1 MDQDD
6 TILPVELLAQYAYC
20 PRRAYLIR
28 AQGEWDDNVFV
39 EEGRGVHR
47 RVTAGEAEGS
57 DLPTRSLFLEAP
69 SLGLR
74 GVVDVLERQGG
85 AVRPVEYKRGKKPP
99 VPEATREPERVQ
111 LCAQAMML
119 REHGYQ
125 VREGV
130 VYYAGSRE
138 RVRVR
143 ITPQLEAQ
151 TLAVLQNLR
160 STLAQPMPPQ
170 PLADSPKCPRCSLVG
185 ICLPEETN
193 FLRRGGNVRPLAVT
207 DPHRFPL
214 VVQKPGATIG
224 VEGDELRVRH
234 PDEPEQ
240 GFGLETISQVVLM
253 GAVSI
258 TTPALHRCLERQIP
272 VVFLSG
278 GGWFYGY
285 ARGLGHKN
293 CTLRVLQ
300 YQAAQEFER
309 RLAIARALVANKIVN
324 SRTLLRR
331 NGKSSPGVLH
341 ELAGLAEAARRCHS
355 EEELLSIEGQA
366 AKLYFQSFSTM
377 LKNEAASAFAFENR
391 NRRPPTDPVNALLSF
406 LYTLLL
412 KDWTITLETVGFD
425 PFFGFF
431 HAPRH
436 GKPALALD
444 LMEPFRPAVAESVAI
459 TLLNNREL
467 SARDFLCR
475 EGGCLLRPEARR
487 TVVQAYQRRL
497 NTEIQHPVF
506 GYKVSYRRL
515 FEIQARLLA
524 RYLYQEIPAPPE
536 FQIR

>member
-1 MDQDD
+1 MTPEDQV
-6 TILPVELLAQYAYC
+6 LPVELLAQFAYC

-39 EEGRGVHR
+39 EEGRGIHR
-47 RVTAGEAEGS
+47 RVTAGEGEQVE
-57 DLPTRSLFLEAP
+57 LPTRSLFLEAP
-69 SLGLR
+69 ELGLR
-74 GVVDVLERQGG
+74 GVVDVLERRGNV
-85 AVRPVEYKRGKKPP
+85 VRPVEYKRGKKPP
-99 VPEATREPERVQ
+99 VPDATREPERVQ
-111 LCAQAMML
+111 LCAQALML

-125 VREGV
+125 VKEGI

-143 ITPQLEAQ
+143 ITPQLEAT
-151 TLAVLQNLR
+151 TLDILEELR
-160 STLAQPMPPQ
+160 SLLAAPAPPP
-170 PLADSPKCPRCSLVG
+170 PLEDSPKCPRCSLVG
-185 ICLPEETN
+185 VCLPEETN
-193 FLRRGGNVRPLAVT
+193 FLRRGGHVRPLAVT

-214 VVQKPGATIG
+214 VVQRPGAG
-224 VEGDELRVRH
+224 VAVEGEELVVRQHEH
-234 PDEPEQ
+234 PDER
-240 GFGLETISQVVLM
+240 FGLEGVSQVVLM

-258 TTPALHRCLERQIP
+258 TTPALHACLSRQIP
-272 VVFLSG
+272 VLFLSG
-278 GGWFYGY
+278 TGWFYGY

-293 CTLRVLQ
+293 SSLRLLQ
-300 YQAAQEFER
+300 YQSAQDR
-309 RLAIARALVANKIVN
+309 QARLAIARALVANKIAN
-324 SRTLLRR
+324 ARTLLRR
-331 NGKSSPGVLH
+331 NGKPREDGLRKLA
-341 ELAGLAEAARRCHS
+341 ELASSARQCQN
-355 EEELLSIEGQA
+355 EEELLSVEGQA
-366 AKLYFQSFSTM
+366 ARIYFQDFATM
-377 LKNEAASAFAFENR
+377 LKNEASSSFSFENR

-425 PFFGFF
+425 PFLGFF

-467 SARDFLCR
+467 TPRDFLCR
-475 EGGCLLRPEARR
+475 EGAYLLQPEARR
-487 TVVQAYQRRL
+487 KVVQAYQRRL
-497 NTEIQHPVF
+497 AAEIKHPVF

-524 RYLYQEIPAPPE
+524 RYLYREIPAPPE